1 MTLVKFNNHPVR
13 KTIDTVFDELFNNI
27 PARWNEGFSAAP
39 VNIHESTDGYQLEV
53 SAPGL
58 NKEDFNVNV
67 DKGLL
72 TISYEKKEEKTTEE
86 YKTVRREFSQRSFKR
101 TFTVDE
107 LVDVDNIQA
116 KYDNGVLKLYLP
128 KKEQA
133 KNSPKQVSIQ

>member
-1 MTLVKFNNHPVR
+1 MTLVKFNNHPVS
-13 KTIDTVFDELFNNI
+13 KTIDTVFDELFNAI
-27 PARWNEGFSAAP
+27 PGRWNEGFNVAP
-39 VNIHESTDGYQLEV
+39 VNIHEASDGYHLEL

-58 NKEDFNVNV
+58 NKEDFNVSV

-72 TISYEKKEEKTTEE
+72 TIGYEKKEEKETTGL
-86 YKTVRREFSQRSFKR
+86 KTVRREFSQRSFKR
-101 TFTVDE
+101 SFTVDE

-116 KYDNGVLKLYLP
+116 KYENGVLKLYLP

>member
-1 MTLVKFNNHPVR
+1 MTLVNFNNRPVR
-13 KTIDTVFDELFNNI
+13 KTIDNVFDELFNAI
-27 PARWNEGFSAAP
+27 PNRWNEATNTVP
-39 VNIHESTDGYQLEV
+39 VNIYEATDGYHLEV

-58 NKEDFNVNV
+58 NKEDFKVNV

-72 TISYEKKEEKTTEE
+72 TISYEQKEEKKTEDH
-86 YKTVRREFSQRSFKR
+86 KTVRREFSARSFKR
-101 TFTVDE
+101 SFTVDE

-133 KNSPKQVSIQ
+133 KNNPKQVTIQ